1 MGIHTMTIS
10 GEVGSFLAEFYLTMK
25 TEAIEWQK
33 AHQAEIVKLK
43 EEKVLSK
50 KKLTEQIEK
59 MEVRFQGH
67 KQRLQLNEERKTQE
81 FIDFLDSIK
90 DTKQK
95 MLEFYPHMPKPMALL
110 IHHHA
115 AELLQDAWNSPN
127 FQTAFKK
134 QAKFMELMEH
144 VSDDF
149 VELEEGKTRKFRP
162 ERTIKFI
169 KDETT

>member
-1 MGIHTMTIS
+1 MTIS

-25 TEAIEWQK
+25 TEALEWQK
-33 AHQAEIVKLK
+33 AHQAEITKLK
-43 EEKVLSK
+43 EEKALAE
-50 KKLTEQIEK
+50 KKLKQQLEE
-59 MEVRFQGH
+59 MEVRFEGH
-67 KQRLQLNEERKTQE
+67 KQRLQLDEERKTQE

-115 AELLQDAWNSPN
+115 AELLQEAWNSPN

-134 QAKFMELMEH
+134 QVKFMELIEH
-144 VSDDF
+144 VGDDF
-149 VELEEGKTRKFRP
+149 AELAEGKTRKLRP

-169 KDETT
+169 KDEAA